1 MLPQTQTQSSYFVSF
16 EEAKNAVNSLVP
28 MKSNLQSM
36 IDAGINPY
44 TYPNINSLSYS
55 TILNKLAINTN
66 QTLLKVDEGILLC
79 IQSEKICKGYEITES
94 NVNTRRSGNF
104 FADILNF
111 RRNTNTTGWNFNAI
125 ILLMN
130 DTVIYRS
137 WGGQSHVDEYNV
149 KFNPFGFLQP

>member
-79 IQSEKICKGYEITES
+79 IQ
-94 NVNTRRSGNF
+94 
-104 FADILNF
+104 
-111 RRNTNTTGWNFNAI
+111 
-125 ILLMN
+125 
-130 DTVIYRS
+130 
-137 WGGQSHVDEYNV
+137 
-149 KFNPFGFLQP
+149 